1 MWGAL
6 LRTQK
11 WRSVRAQPAARSVL
25 VGVLEHVDDQCHA
38 AGVNVDGASDGASDG
53 DVSARDDERDR
64 PIPQRLQAARTHQ
77 ANGYV

>member
-11 WRSVRAQPAARSVL
+11 WRSVRAQPPARLAL
-25 VGVLEHVDDQCHA
+25 VGVLEHVDDQCHV
-38 AGVNVDGASDGASDG
+38 AGVNVDGASDG

-77 ANGYV
+77 ANDYA